1 MNYLTAPDC
10 VIWTSVIASA
20 AVPVSMFY
28 HSNSW
33 FLQCQEASLTSTQGI
48 LQPVFETPF
57 PTKHFR

>member
-28 HSNSW
+28 YYNS
-33 FLQCQEASLTSTQGI
+33 LLSM
-48 LQPVFETPF
+48 
-57 PTKHFR
+57 